1 MKIVDIYS
9 ILSIRES
16 YTRCKLPDEYY
27 LECTTERKLYLCYGN
42 IDKQNSIYSIELL
55 EFGYGRLVTE
65 IKKDIEIIE
74 KWRLSDIQKSIDTL
88 AELGLSSL
96 TNNNPRLCQ

>member
-16 YTRCKLPDEYY
+16 STRCKLPNEYY
-27 LECTTERKLYLCYGN
+27 LECTTERKLYLCYGD
-42 IDKQNSIYSIELL
+42 IDKQNSIYSIKLQ
-55 EFGYGRLVTE
+55 EFGYDKLITE
-65 IKKDIEIIE
+65 IKKTVEIIE
-74 KWRLSDIQKSIDTL
+74 KWRLSDIQKRIDTL

-96 TNNNPRLCQ
+96 PNNNPRLCR